1 MLILLTHGIIYTKE
15 KKGKIRA
22 TYTNYINLVNPYKP

>member
-1 MLILLTHGIIYTKE
+1 MLILLTQGIIYTKE